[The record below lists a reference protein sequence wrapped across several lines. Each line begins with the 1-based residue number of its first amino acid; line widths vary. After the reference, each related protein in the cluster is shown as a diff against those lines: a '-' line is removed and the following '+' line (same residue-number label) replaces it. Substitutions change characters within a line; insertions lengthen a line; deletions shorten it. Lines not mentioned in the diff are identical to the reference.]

1 MTLTNEQIL
10 TLAYHIAGRITADKE
25 LSSHQKVALRLDI
38 EETITEW
45 NDHIASVPTAECL
58 PHGGKC
64 TACLSCQRLDGYDEA
79 CEQRSYGDPH
89 LDPDE
94 C

>member
-1 MTLTNEQIL
+1 MTLTKEQIKSL
-10 TLAYHIAGRITADKE
+10 SYFLAGQYYAGFANEEAITYADS
-25 LSSHQKVALRLDI
+25 L

-45 NDHIASVPTAECL
+45 NDHIASVPTAECI

-79 CEQRSYGDPH
+79 CEQRSYGDPY